1 MLKGLVRL
9 IRYMDG
15 LEGPAELPMIDQLL
29 READV
34 SRDDMVQACNF
45 SDVNY
50 ARTIFAQSPWYQL
63 IVICWRSGQSS
74 AIHDHRGSQ
83 CGVRVIAG
91 IATET
96 QYERT
101 AAGTVRPVREI
112 EYHANDVCTTSDTG
126 IHVISNRRPRTDL
139 VTLHLYSPPLKM
151 TFYEEETPTNTA
163 AV

>member
-9 IRYMDG
+9 IRKMDG
-15 LEGPAELPMIDQLL
+15 LGEPAELPMIDRLL

-34 SRDDMVQACNF
+34 SRGDMVQACNF

-96 QYERT
+96 VYERT
-101 AAGTVRPVREI
+101 AAGRVRPVREV
-112 EYHANDVCTTSDTG
+112 EYHQDDVCTTSDTG
-126 IHVISNRRPRTDL
+126 IHVISNRRPETDR
-139 VTLHLYSPPLKM
+139 VTLHLYSPPLRM
-151 TFYEEETPTNTA
+151 SYYEADAVA
-163 AV
+163 APVVG